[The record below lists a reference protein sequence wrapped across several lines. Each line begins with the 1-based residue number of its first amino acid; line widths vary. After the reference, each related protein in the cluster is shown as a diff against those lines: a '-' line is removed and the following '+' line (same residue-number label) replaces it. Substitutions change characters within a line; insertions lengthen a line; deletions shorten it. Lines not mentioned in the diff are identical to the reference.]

1 MITRREFVV
10 GVTCCAACT
19 SVAEKLA
26 GQDVGNSGNEKLVS
40 PCGLYCGACPMYLA
54 TQENN
59 EERMSSRFGAK
70 ANSKQPSLENMR
82 CDGCLGGGPTP
93 AHVPKCAIKL
103 CAAEKTKTGR
113 CSECAE
119 FPCGRIS
126 DFNNDGV
133 QHHSEVLANLR
144 QLRTMGITDWT
155 KFEENRWTCSK
166 CQTKFAWYDA
176 ECMTCKTPRSDKL
189 FPLKNA

>member
-1 MITRREFVV
+1 MITTREFCA
-10 GVTCCAACT
+10 GVACCAA
-19 SVAEKLA
+19 VAGKLM
-26 GQDVGNSGNEKLVS
+26 GQENGSSTNEKLVA

-54 TQENN
+54 TQENDAQ
-59 EERMSSRFGAK
+59 RLASRFGAG
-70 ANSKQPSLENMR
+70 SKQPAKPPSLENMK

-103 CAAEKTKTGR
+103 CAAEKTKIGV

-126 DFNNDGV
+126 DFNNDGM

-144 QLRTMGITDWT
+144 QMKAMGLKDWARYEEDRWKCT
-155 KFEENRWTCSK
+155 KCGA
-166 CQTKFAWYDA
+166 KFSWYEA
-176 ECMTCKTPRSDKL
+176 ECIKCKNPRSDKL
-189 FPLKNA
+189 FPLKG